1 MRAIRIH
8 RFGDPEVL
16 ELNDVPISQP
26 GENELLVRI
35 HGASVN
41 PIDYKIRRG
50 AVPAITPDV
59 PPITLGR
66 DGSGTIEAIGP
77 GMNAFRQGELV

>member
-8 RFGDPEVL
+8 RFDDPELL

-35 HGASVN
+35 RA
-41 PIDYKIRRG
+41 
-50 AVPAITPDV
+50 
-59 PPITLGR
+59 
-66 DGSGTIEAIGP
+66 
-77 GMNAFRQGELV
+77 